1 MTTGQG
7 QSWAVPAGAAPPGP
21 PQQPGATPSGPGQ
34 PRPGQ
39 PGPVQ
44 AGVAQAGAVP
54 SGPVQLG
61 AAQLGAVQLGAV
73 QHGPG
78 QHGWGQQAPVQQ
90 GQPQAGQW
98 PGGPGPLAEAPG
110 VAAPVAQQLPSA
122 GAGPAAPGWGGPQAH
137 GASATAQHG
146 LAADAETATPPLG
159 APQAQAPS
167 AMAKQ
172 VPTGGAGTVAQ
183 GWGGPQAQ
191 ATPAQPVPQVAPPPA
206 PPGSPSGGPF
216 AAASRRIPFRTL
228 VVVELRK
235 LTGTLSDRILL
246 ALAPVVLVGITVLIH
261 KGTDY
266 ASTYASAEGQIS
278 PTFYTV
284 RIGHVLLHAVLIKLI
299 AGEWQHRSAQ
309 PTLLVQPSRARYF
322 LAQATVVLM
331 LWVLAAGL
339 QLGTTLLVAP
349 AAVTDVGATY
359 LLGYRIGWVVGV
371 CVLGSLLTILVA
383 LTVAMLVP
391 NAAGALAIYFA
402 TVPVMLTISGLAP
415 EVFAWVDP
423 SSATAALA
431 TVAPVEGPGPVIVS
445 LVLWAGLL
453 GLAGYRVARRDLA

>member
-1 MTTGQG
+1 M
-7 QSWAVPAGAAPPGP
+7 
-21 PQQPGATPSGPGQ
+21 
-34 PRPGQ
+34 
-39 PGPVQ
+39 
-44 AGVAQAGAVP
+44 
-54 SGPVQLG
+54 
-61 AAQLGAVQLGAV
+61 
-73 QHGPG
+73 
-78 QHGWGQQAPVQQ
+78 
-90 GQPQAGQW
+90 
-98 PGGPGPLAEAPG
+98 
-110 VAAPVAQQLPSA
+110 
-122 GAGPAAPGWGGPQAH
+122 APGWGGPQGQAV
-137 GASATAQHG
+137 
-146 LAADAETATPPLG
+146 PP
-159 APQAQAPS
+159 P
-167 AMAKQ
+167 
-172 VPTGGAGTVAQ
+172 
-183 GWGGPQAQ
+183 
-191 ATPAQPVPQVAPPPA
+191 PVPQAAPPPA
-206 PPGSPSGGPF
+206 PPGPASGGPF
-216 AAASRRIPFRTL
+216 AAASRRIPFPTL
-228 VVVELRK
+228 VLVELRK

-246 ALAPVVLVGITVLIH
+246 ALAPVVLIGITVLIH
-261 KGTDY
+261 KATDY

-284 RIGHVLLHAVLIKLI
+284 RVGHLLLHAVLIKLI

-309 PTLLVQPSRARYF
+309 PTLLVQPSRRRYF

-331 LWVLAAGL
+331 MWALAAVL
-339 QLGTTLLVAP
+339 QLATTLLVAP
-349 AAVTDVGATY
+349 AAVTGVGATY

-415 EVFAWVDP
+415 NVFAWVDP